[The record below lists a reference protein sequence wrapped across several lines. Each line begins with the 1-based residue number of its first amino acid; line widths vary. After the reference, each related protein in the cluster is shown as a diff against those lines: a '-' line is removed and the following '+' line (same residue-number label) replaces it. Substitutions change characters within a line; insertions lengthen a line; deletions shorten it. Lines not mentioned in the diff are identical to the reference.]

1 MQKGRKRIRLFPR
14 LRRPALEAGWKF
26 FRQWMRSPREMS
38 ALSPSSREL
47 AQKMTHELLKS
58 TRRVIELG
66 GGTGVFTQAL
76 LAFGVTPADLLV
88 LELNQTLSVH
98 LKQTFPGVDVECAD
112 AMDLERIATD
122 SGWLGNGKAD
132 AVVCGLGLLA
142 MNPVTQRSIL
152 TAAFALLVPNGRFVL
167 FTYGPSNPIA
177 REVMQDLNLGARRG
191 GFTLKNLPPATVY
204 VLTRN
209 RSTRVQPQARVL

>member
-1 MQKGRKRIRLFPR
+1 MQKGRKRIRLLPR

-47 AQKMTHELLKS
+47 AHKMTDELLKS

-66 GGTGVFTQAL
+66 GGTGVFTRAL
-76 LAFGVTPADLLV
+76 LALDIAPGDLLV

-98 LKQTFPGVDVECAD
+98 LKQAFPDVVVECAD
-112 AMDLERIATD
+112 AIDLERIAAQ
-122 SGWLGNGKAD
+122 SGWLAGGTAD

-142 MNPVTQRSIL
+142 MTPVTQRSVL
-152 TAAFALLVPNGRFVL
+152 AAAFALLAQNGRFIL
-167 FTYGPSNPIA
+167 FTYGPANPIV

-209 RSTRVQPQARVL
+209 RSKRVPPQQRAR

>member
-152 TAAFALLVPNGRFVL
+152 TAAFGRH
-167 FTYGPSNPIA
+167 
-177 REVMQDLNLGARRG
+177 
-191 GFTLKNLPPATVY
+191 
-204 VLTRN
+204 
-209 RSTRVQPQARVL
+209 